1 MKVRELEQTC
11 SACPSQWEFRTFEN
25 RPVYVRYRWG
35 YLSIR
40 IGSPDCDIE
49 DAVGGKEIFGD
60 QLGEDLDGSIGWNKV
75 GEIVESL
82 PNSIDGYDIE
92 EDGDEVQ
99 RV

>member
-1 MKVRELEQTC
+1 MKVKELKQTC

-40 IGSPDCDIE
+40 IGSPDSDIL
-49 DAVGGKEIFGD
+49 DAVGGKEIFED

-82 PNSIDGYDIE
+82 PNSIDGYDTE
-92 EDGDEVQ
+92 EDEDEV
-99 RV
+99 